1 MIYKVISKDEFRKFI
16 EGLIEANETFGPRKV
31 DTAKDGNP
39 IYQFRK
45 VDSFDE
51 LELDYTVTASSLKN
65 FFLPFKETL
74 SRYSFTDDDWTQGIE
89 YRVNPRVIV
98 GVRACDIN
106 ALCKLDDIFIHG
118 AYPSPYYLARR
129 NNTFLIG
136 MDHMPLD
143 DCFCQSLGELT
154 VRQGFNLYCT
164 DLGDRYYL
172 SINSSKAY
180 NFLKKVKTTNPTA
193 DDDRQWIERKQLI
206 KKSFKTKVETDDLPN
221 LLDIEFSSP
230 IWKKWGDKCL
240 NCGTCA
246 MVCPTCY
253 CYGVEETIDVSLK
266 KSRKE
271 RQQYSCTV
279 VDFAEV
285 AGGHNFRPLKE
296 DRLKY
301 RFYHH
306 YHGFA
311 ENADKQICVG
321 CNRCGRA
328 CLPGINPKDV
338 INDLIRESSDDV

>member
-1 MIYKVISKDEFRKFI
+1 MIYKVITKDEFRKFI
-16 EGLIEANETFGPRKV
+16 EGLIAENETFGPRKV
-31 DTAKDGNP
+31 DTGRAGNP

-65 FFLPFKETL
+65 FFLPFKEVL

-106 ALCKLDDIFIHG
+106 ALTKLDDIFIHG

-136 MDHMPLD
+136 MDHLPLD
-143 DCFCQSLGELT
+143 DCFCESLGELT
-154 VRQGFNLYCT
+154 VRQGFNLFCT

-180 NFLKKVKTTNPTA
+180 NFLKKVKTSNPTA
-193 DDDRQWIERKQLI
+193 EDDQQWIERKQLI
-206 KKSFKTKVETDDLPN
+206 KKSFKTKVEVDDLPN
-221 LLDIEFSSP
+221 LLDIEFTSP

-271 RQQYSCTV
+271 RCQYSCTV

-328 CLPGINPKDV
+328 CLAGINPKDV
-338 INDLIRESSDDV
+338 ISDLIQESSDDV

>member
-1 MIYKVISKDEFRKFI
+1 MIYKVISKSEFRKLI
-16 EGLIEANETFGPRKV
+16 EGLIAANETFGPRKV
-31 DTAKDGNP
+31 DTAKDGRP
-39 IYQFRK
+39 IYQFK
-45 VDSFDE
+45 QVDSFDE

-74 SRYSFTDDDWTQGIE
+74 SRYSFADDDWSQGIE

-98 GVRACDIN
+98 GARACDIN

-118 AYPSPYYLARR
+118 SFPSPYYLARR

-154 VRQGFNLYCT
+154 VRHGFNLFCT

-180 NFLKKVKTTNPTA
+180 NFLKNVKTTNPTA
-193 DDDRQWIERKQLI
+193 EDDRQWIERKQLI
-206 KKSFKTKVETDDLPN
+206 KRSFKTKVETDELSN
-221 LLDIEFSSP
+221 LMDIEFSSP

-240 NCGTCA
+240 NCGVCA

-266 KSRKE
+266 EARKE

-301 RFYHH
+301 RYYHH

-311 ENADKQICVG
+311 ENADQQICVG

-328 CLPGINPKDV
+328 CLAGINPKDV
-338 INDLIRESSDDV
+338 INDLIQESFDVV

>member
-16 EGLIEANETFGPRKV
+16 EGLIESNETFGPRKV
-31 DTAKDGNP
+31 DTGKNGDP

-45 VDSFDE
+45 VETFDE

-65 FFLPFKETL
+65 FFLPFKEVL
-74 SRYSFTDDDWTQGIE
+74 SRYSFTDDDWEQGIE

-143 DCFCQSLGELT
+143 DCFCRSLGELT

-172 SINSSKAY
+172 SINSSKAF
-180 NFLKKVKTTNPTA
+180 NFLKKVKTSNPTEE
-193 DDDRQWIERKQLI
+193 DDRKWIERKQLI
-206 KKSFKTKVETDDLPN
+206 RNSFKTRVETDDLPN

-240 NCGTCA
+240 NCGVCA

-266 KSRKE
+266 KARKE
-271 RQQYSCTV
+271 RKQYSCTV

-338 INDLIRESSDDV
+338 ISDLILESGDDV